1 MKKEWLFLPFVCLVS
16 ACAPS
21 SHPIQFEIIA
31 EKAEMKVGETQTLRL
46 SSAYENVR
54 WNSSNN
60 FVARVTDGMVTAY
73 NVGECLIYAQVEEV
87 QKEFSLRV
95 VEKDLEIQTFAELSK
110 ILSDNLDYE
119 FDVQEIHYT
128 ETNSASQRTNQ
139 ETLYRYENGRYSVQ
153 EESYIRAGSEI
164 KENVTLYQ
172 GTEDNFFYNFYLSDS
187 SYVQK
192 YEIVETSP
200 TTDQI
205 LKSDVEEYLQ
215 APTYLKKFFNSFQDA
230 YSGYVN
236 QEDIVV
242 QQENQED
249 YILVN
254 FSSFSKK
261 VWSNGVNCDYKT
273 YEAQFTF
280 SLEGKLRALTYEM
293 NNYGD
298 EQFDVSEDRLKEDA
312 KAIDTYTSALTYS
325 LKNSLLECP
334 IDVHSYFVSEI
345 EEASYA
351 KEIHVNDIILS
362 SQIHLD
368 QYSPM
373 TSYDMNDIV
382 ILEVRNPEN
391 QVVLYS
397 DGESITAVSKGDA
410 TLLIAMRYSRNV
422 TYELK
427 VKVI

>member
-1 MKKEWLFLPFVCLVS
+1 MKKEWLFLPFVCFVS
-16 ACAPS
+16 ACSSS

-46 SSAYENVR
+46 SSAYENIR
-54 WNSSNN
+54 WTSSNN
-60 FVARVTDGMVTAY
+60 FVARVTDGLVTAY
-73 NVGECLIYAQVEEV
+73 NIGECLIYAQVKDV
-87 QKEFSLRV
+87 QKEFSLHV
-95 VEKDLEIQTFAELSK
+95 IEKDLEIHSFAELSK
-110 ILSDNLDYE
+110 ILSNNLEYE
-119 FDVQEIHYT
+119 YEAQEIHYT

-139 ETLYRYENGRYSVQ
+139 ETLYRYGNGRYSVQ
-153 EESYIRAGSEI
+153 EESYIRAGSEM

-172 GTEDNFFYNFYLSDS
+172 GTQDNFFYNLYISAS

-192 YEIVETSP
+192 YEIVEASP

-242 QQENQED
+242 QQENQKD
-249 YILVN
+249 HILVN

-280 SLEGKLRALTYEM
+280 SFEGKLRALTYEM

-298 EQFDVSEDRLKEDA
+298 EQFDVSKDRLKEDA
-312 KAIDTYTSALTYS
+312 KAIDTYSSTLTYF
-325 LKNSLLECP
+325 LNNSLLECP
-334 IDVHSYFVSEI
+334 IDVHYYFVSEI
-345 EEASYA
+345 KEASYS
-351 KEIHVNDIILS
+351 KEIRVNDIVLS

-382 ILEVRNPEN
+382 ILEVMNPKD

-410 TLLIAMRYSRNV
+410 ALLIAMRYSRNV